1 MWDLCMQT
9 PQTTLLCCFVYI
21 KDLKVQPQKHFQ
33 IKATTAQTK
42 VIERGKKKKKNLK
55 PHHWK
60 ELVKQT

>member
-1 MWDLCMQT
+1 MQT
-9 PQTTLLCCFVYI
+9 LQTTLLCCFVYI

-42 VIERGKKKKKNLK
+42 VIERGKKNKKTNLK